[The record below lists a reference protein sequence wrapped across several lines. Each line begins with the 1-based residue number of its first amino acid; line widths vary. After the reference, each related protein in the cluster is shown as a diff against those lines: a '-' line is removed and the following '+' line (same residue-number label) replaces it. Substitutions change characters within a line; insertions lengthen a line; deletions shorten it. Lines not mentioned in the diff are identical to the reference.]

1 MAEPKQSV
9 LCGDVNRAGNRR
21 NIDERRNK
29 PMGKFVTSKVNN
41 GIDSV
46 GRNAPNA
53 EVVVEEE

>member
-1 MAEPKQSV
+1 M
-9 LCGDVNRAGNRR
+9 NRAGNRR

-29 PMGKFVTSKVNN
+29 PMGKFVTSKVKN

>member
-29 PMGKFVTSKVNN
+29 PMGKFVTTKVKN
-41 GIDSV
+41 GIHTV

-53 EVVVEEE
+53 DVLVEEQ